1 MRNHRKIHEKIA
13 PILPGCFYFTLMSMI
28 TDLTSHYYEMFYNTN
43 QFLHIF
49 LGLQRMGKEEWP
61 RTTAPSVKYDPRSD
75 ILYGICTG
83 KLQFFSRTVIH
94 CNSLERL
101 KSIKFK
107 AKEQLRRTSRLH
119 RGRRTAVEFFVVS
132 RKIRSTIK

>member
-1 MRNHRKIHEKIA
+1 
-13 PILPGCFYFTLMSMI
+13 MSMI

-132 RKIRSTIK
+132 RRIRSTIK

>member
-1 MRNHRKIHEKIA
+1 MLLSAHPLFHAQSSQIHEKIA

-61 RTTAPSVKYDPRSD
+61 RTTPPSIKHDPRSD

-83 KLQFFSRTVIH
+83 KFQFFF
-94 CNSLERL
+94 LE
-101 KSIKFK
+101 
-107 AKEQLRRTSRLH
+107 Q
-119 RGRRTAVEFFVVS
+119 
-132 RKIRSTIK
+132 